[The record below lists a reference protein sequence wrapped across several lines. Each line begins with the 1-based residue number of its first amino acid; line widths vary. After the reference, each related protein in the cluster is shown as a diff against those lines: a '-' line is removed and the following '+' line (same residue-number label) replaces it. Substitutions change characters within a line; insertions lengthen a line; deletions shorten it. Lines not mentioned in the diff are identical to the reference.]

1 MITARGYSY
10 LSSPLNLSL
19 LLLLSTIAIS
29 TLGYVVFPE
38 LKYKVFSF
46 IAVGCS
52 SFLLGRIYR
61 RYVNL
66 TPSKIFKKVIALYYL
81 LFSRIWILI
90 ISVIFI
96 NNYYDL
102 IAVNGIQNV
111 TMLVLFSLASLVAT
125 YYSVYFF
132 FGLGARRSSPV
143 KTEIPAPL

>member
-1 MITARGYSY
+1 MMSTRRYSY

-29 TLGYVVFPE
+29 TLAYAVLPE
-38 LKYKVFSF
+38 LKYRVFSF

-66 TPSKIFKKVIALYYL
+66 TPSKIFKKVVALYYL
-81 LFSRIWILI
+81 LFSRVWILI
-90 ISVIFI
+90 ISLIFI

-102 IAVNGIQNV
+102 IAINGIQNI
-111 TMLVLFSLASLVAT
+111 TMLVVFSLASLIAT

-132 FGLGARRSSPV
+132 FGLGARTNSRA